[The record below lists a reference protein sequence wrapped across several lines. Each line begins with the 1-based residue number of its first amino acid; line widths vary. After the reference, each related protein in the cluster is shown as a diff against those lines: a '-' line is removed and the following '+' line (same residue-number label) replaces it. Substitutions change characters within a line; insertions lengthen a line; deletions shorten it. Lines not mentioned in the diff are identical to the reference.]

1 MGKEDVNVKYLGKKN
16 NFGNVTY
23 QIVKVVETYEGDFQ
37 ETILNN
43 ALGEVLEIPEL
54 QYALEM
60 VAMLNENSGSGIKYK
75 LRGINNK

>member
-1 MGKEDVNVKYLGKKN
+1 MGKEDVNVKYFSKKN
-16 NFGNVTY
+16 NFRNVTY

-37 ETILNN
+37 ETVLNN

-60 VAMLNENSGSGIKYK
+60 VAMLNKNSSSGIKYK